1 MSEIRLTKTLKYSM
15 IITNVTPKNICKR
28 GGIKMLE
35 TVKLPLQITEG
46 KLVDLYKQMWLIRFF
61 EEKVDEFFAKGMIH
75 GTTHLAVG
83 QEASATGSCAVLE
96 EGDKITSTHRGHGH
110 CIAKG
115 AEVNKM
121 MAELFGRTTGYCKG
135 KGGSMHI
142 ADVEKGNLGANGIV
156 GGGFSIA
163 TGAALTSKMKNEGY
177 VVLCFFGDGASNEG
191 SFHEAINLASI
202 WGLPVVFICEN
213 NQYGMSGPVKDM
225 VNIENIAD
233 RAKAYGIPGNV
244 VDGND
249 IFDVMNGV
257 NEAVEH
263 ARKGKGPSIIEAKT
277 YRWKG
282 HSKSDA
288 KKYRTREEEKE
299 WKAKD
304 PIQRLR
310 SRLIEEKVFTEED
323 ADRIKKEAKNEVEDS
338 IDFAKNS
345 PEPTLESLLEDVYA

>member
-1 MSEIRLTKTLKYSM
+1 MLKSVKQLPPNVSSE
-15 IITNVTPKNICKR
+15 
-28 GGIKMLE
+28 
-35 TVKLPLQITEG
+35 KLIG
-46 KLVDLYKQMWLIRFF
+46 LYKQMWLIRYF

-75 GTTHLAVG
+75 GTTHLCVG
-83 QEASATGSCAVLE
+83 QEASSVGACAVIE
-96 EGDKITSTHRGHGH
+96 DKDKITSTHRGHGH

-115 AEVNKM
+115 AEVNGM

-156 GGGFSIA
+156 GGGLPLA
-163 TGAALTSKMKNEGY
+163 VGAALTSKMKNKDY

-191 SFHEAINLASI
+191 SFHEAVNLASI
-202 WGLPVVFICEN
+202 WKLPVVFICEN

-233 RAKAYGIPGNV
+233 RAKSYGIPGQV

-249 IFDVMNGV
+249 VIDVMNGV
-257 NEAVEH
+257 YEAVDF
-263 ARKGKGPSIIEAKT
+263 ARNGNGPSLIEAKT

-288 KKYRTREEEKE
+288 KKYRTREEEQE
-299 WKAKD
+299 WREKD
-304 PIQRLR
+304 PIARLKDL
-310 SRLIEEKVFTEED
+310 LIEEGIFTNDE
-323 ADRIKKEAKNEVEDS
+323 AARLQQEAKQEIEESVE
-338 IDFAKNS
+338 FAQNS
-345 PEPTLESLLEDVYA
+345 PEPSIDTLMEDIYA

>member
-1 MSEIRLTKTLKYSM
+1 MTQTINLPPRVK
-15 IITNVTPKNICKR
+15 
-28 GGIKMLE
+28 E
-35 TVKLPLQITEG
+35 T
-46 KLVDLYKQMWLIRFF
+46 DLAGLLKQMWQIRYF

-83 QEASATGSCAVLE
+83 QEASAVGSIAVLE
-96 EGDKITSTHRGHGH
+96 DRDKITSTHRGHGH

-115 AEVNKM
+115 AEVNRM

-142 ADVEKGNLGANGIV
+142 ADVEQGNLGANGIV

-163 TGAALTSKMKNEGY
+163 TGAALTSQMRNEGY

-191 SFHEAINLASI
+191 SFHEAVNLASI
-202 WGLPVVFICEN
+202 WKLPVVFICEN
-213 NQYGMSGPVKDM
+213 NQYGMSGPAKEMLNVEDVAK
-225 VNIENIAD
+225 
-233 RAKAYGIPGNV
+233 RAEAYGIPGKV

-249 IFDVMNGV
+249 VFDVMNGV
-257 NEAVEH
+257 GEAVDR
-263 ARKGKGPSIIEAKT
+263 ARNGEGPSIVEAKT

-299 WKAKD
+299 WRGKD
-304 PIQRLR
+304 PIERLR
-310 SRLIEEKVFTEED
+310 QVLIQEGLLTEEA
-323 ADRIKKEAKNEVEDS
+323 ADKIKAEAKKEIEDS
-338 IDFAKNS
+338 IEFAKDS
-345 PEPTLESLLEDVYA
+345 PMPTLDDLMEDIYA